1 MANWLANQF
10 IVETLSKNPA
20 FQRYGAHAARCNAR
34 VPIIVPPT
42 SFALRTSQTIEK
54 TIDKQAL
61 KDAVSDPAA
70 LKRAAA
76 QAGEATGI
84 TRQVSAASKFA
95 SALQDVVAQDLGV
108 AAKRRK

>member
-34 VPIIVPPT
+34 VLIIVPPT

-70 LKRAAA
+70 LKRAA
-76 QAGEATGI
+76 
-84 TRQVSAASKFA
+84 
-95 SALQDVVAQDLGV
+95 VAH
-108 AAKRRK
+108 A